1 MSKPGLGGA
10 SGGLPV
16 PKLNL
21 QSIKHVK
28 EYRDWYQY
36 ALKLEDSVKFLRQR
50 IKQLEHDNSDITTKY
65 REEIKQ
71 KD

>member
-1 MSKPGLGGA
+1 MTKLRVNKPGGGM
-10 SGGLPV
+10 PV

-50 IKQLEHDNSDITTKY
+50 IRQLE
-65 REEIKQ
+65 
-71 KD
+71 